1 MRLGTLDAIS
11 VLLLISGTLG
21 LGFLACKIG
30 AGEAGIEHSEVLA
43 ALTSADENGA
53 HCRLS
58 LCPHPM
64 HSLL

>member
-30 AGEAGIEHSEVLA
+30 GRGGRDR
-43 ALTSADENGA
+43 TF
-53 HCRLS
+53 
-58 LCPHPM
+58 
-64 HSLL
+64 